1 MEEAATIRTAAARA
15 DGPFAGER
23 WAAVGCWKK
32 GERHCEP
39 EGERL
44 SKYRGHRAGRE
55 EDLSPGALEAR
66 GHGVPSVFEIA
77 DHTSRSFGVIS
88 RLVYWKIR
96 RISGTLG

>member
-1 MEEAATIRTAAARA
+1 MEAATTTITPTAAVA

-44 SKYRGHRAGRE
+44 SKYRGHAGGGCRRR
-55 EDLSPGALEAR
+55 SRPGARGAR
-66 GHGVPSVFEIA
+66 GHGDGP
-77 DHTSRSFGVIS
+77 
-88 RLVYWKIR
+88 
-96 RISGTLG
+96 